1 MEKQMGGNVI
11 LAYVQPPNVMCS
23 RAPVDPPMHQYCVQT
38 NVQPRTSWSHRPI
51 HQTGAAS
58 DHMWWHA
65 DNDDERWLIIDELL
79 SLMMITD
86 PGF

>member
-38 NVQPRTSWSHRPI
+38 NVHQCAAQSTKPVQLPITCDDTMIMMVVVMIDDDDQSW
-51 HQTGAAS
+51 
-58 DHMWWHA
+58 
-65 DNDDERWLIIDELL
+65 LL
-79 SLMMITD
+79 NAQAQNEGSV
-86 PGF
+86 